1 MNPRYGILLIT
12 GGHTHQENYGAA
24 FAADR
29 RCRIIAVTDEANID
43 RRRRDLNERLAKQL
57 GVPYVADLDKALA
70 DRDVNIVSNCAPP
83 ERRGRIATRCAQAGK
98 HLYLDKSLVPQLREA
113 DDLAAAVQKAGV
125 KSHMFSFISQPWAR
139 EAKRVLDSGRL
150 GRLLAIH
157 ADTYFSKGVVGTAT
171 LGSRRREEFPPQ
183 RHQLVEAK
191 REMDNC
197 GVYPITLIRWLTGRR
212 FRSIYCVTANY
223 FFQEHQKANVEDFGV
238 ISMTLDDGLCA
249 TVSTGRYGWSSHP
262 AGGVNRLV
270 LAGSDETLVIDMNR
284 PRVQV
289 FTDETP
295 WTPPNTHRDDPM
307 GFWSSTMQEVHLRP
321 KTMWAAAGPAA
332 PSDAAYFLDRLDAG
346 RDSEINVAEAVHSA
360 EVLVA
365 AYRSAATREVVSL
378 PLARK

>member
-1 MNPRYGILLIT
+1 MNPRYDILLIA
-12 GGHTHQENYGAA
+12 GSHTHQENYGAA

-43 RRRRDLNERLAKQL
+43 RRRRDLNERLAKQFN
-57 GVPYVADLDKALA
+57 VPYIADLDKALA
-70 DRDVNIVSNCAPP
+70 DKEVNIVCNCAPP
-83 ERRGRIATRCAQAGK
+83 ERRGRIAVRCAQAGK
-98 HLYLDKSLVPQLREA
+98 HLYLDKSLAPQLREA

-125 KSHMFSFISQPWAR
+125 KSHMFSFVSQPWAR
-139 EAKRVLDSGRL
+139 EAKRILDSGRI

-157 ADTYFSKGVVGTAT
+157 ADTYFAKGVVGTAT

-238 ISMTLDDGLCA
+238 ISMTLDDGLSA
-249 TVSTGRYGWSSHP
+249 TISTGRYGWTSHP

-270 LAGSDETLVIDMNR
+270 LVGSDETVVIDMNR

-295 WTPPNTHRDDPM
+295 WTPPNTHREDPM

-321 KTMWAAAGPAA
+321 KTIWTPAGPVAQT
-332 PSDAAYFLDRLDAG
+332 DAAYFLDRLDAN

-360 EVLVA
+360 EALVA
-365 AYRSAATREVVSL
+365 AYRSAATRAVVSL